1 MKAGQQEDT
10 HVKTCGEGRWVSQ
23 AAGTDWTE
31 ESDQMSSLSL
41 AVRRKALDLA
51 SDFSY

>member
-10 HVKTCGEGRWVSQ
+10 QRRICGEGRWVSQ

-31 ESDQMSSLSL
+31 ESDQMSL